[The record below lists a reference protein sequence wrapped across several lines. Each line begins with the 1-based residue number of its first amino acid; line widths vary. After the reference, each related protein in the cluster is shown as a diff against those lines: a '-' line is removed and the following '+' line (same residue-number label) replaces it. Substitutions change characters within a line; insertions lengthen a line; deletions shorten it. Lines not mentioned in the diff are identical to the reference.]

1 MEWQGCAQN
10 NNHFEI
16 KLSDFFVILVYT
28 HYKQFEISL
37 KSVNTK
43 FKSYVKHIDKFKVL
57 FDCVRE
63 GSRFK
68 NFGRHGYTFCH
79 LILD

>member
-10 NNHFEI
+10 NNYFKIE
-16 KLSDFFVILVYT
+16 LSDFFVILVFT
-28 HYKQFEISL
+28 HYKPFEISL

-57 FDCVRE
+57 LTACVKDQDLKILE
-63 GSRFK
+63 GTDIHSV
-68 NFGRHGYTFCH
+68 
-79 LILD
+79 I